1 MSCLS
6 LSGFMYTGT
15 DVSLY
20 LRYSFVRNGVAHN
33 ASQRMR
39 FAPLFSSRSSL
50 KNIFGLPALFRVMS
64 LAPHWERFDTFL
76 IPVWKAGVSVGGIY
90 KITMK
95 MNVTGDFVTIL
106 CWIRFYFLESQWKFA
121 MGAVAWFSQAVDC
134 RVNEDSCSFPW
145 LVGLPRRDL
154 CETGAVVPQGQEM
167 LARPLWVH
175 TRLCPP
181 LLVSPFFGLHHRN
194 FSAVFSLPA
203 FLEVLGDKDGFPELG
218 EYGEFGMES
227 QLSVILDRFFSSESH
242 YPTL

>member
-6 LSGFMYTGT
+6 PSGFMDTGT
-15 DVSLY
+15 DLSLY
-20 LRYSFVRNGVAHN
+20 LRYSFVRNGVTHN

-50 KNIFGLPALFRVMS
+50 KNIFGLPALFRVVS

-106 CWIRFYFLESQWKFA
+106 CRIRFYFLESQWEFA

-134 RVNEDSCSFPW
+134 RVNEDSCNFPW

-154 CETGAVVPQGQEM
+154 CETGARSPPGAGDAGQASVSAYQALPSSSSISVLWITPQE
-167 LARPLWVH
+167 
-175 TRLCPP
+175 
-181 LLVSPFFGLHHRN
+181 
-194 FSAVFSLPA
+194 
-203 FLEVLGDKDGFPELG
+203 FLSCL
-218 EYGEFGMES
+218 
-227 QLSVILDRFFSSESH
+227 FSSRIPGSSWG
-242 YPTL
+242 